1 MEVPRAIAERA
12 MARSLERYQ
21 RRRRWYRQ
29 NAVSGVWFSAA
40 YLSYGQLSP
49 VDASGGESL
58 GRSASL
64 RNCGQS
70 PPGQYLAKIKREE
83 TFVYGPADMISFFCS
98 KMYHEG
104 GGSEAFEQAAR
115 EVEAEV
121 KRAVEYIETNVVP
134 KARRDGEK
142 VLRRLSEELSRWAD
156 RLHDE
161 EQQK

>member
-1 MEVPRAIAERA
+1 MTRYT
-12 MARSLERYQ
+12 ARMDEK
-21 RRRRWYRQ
+21 
-29 NAVSGVWFSAA
+29 
-40 YLSYGQLSP
+40 
-49 VDASGGESL
+49 
-58 GRSASL
+58 RSA
-64 RNCGQS
+64 
-70 PPGQYLAKIKREE
+70 
-83 TFVYGPADMISFFCS
+83 
-98 KMYHEG
+98 
-104 GGSEAFEQAAR
+104 SEAFEQAAR